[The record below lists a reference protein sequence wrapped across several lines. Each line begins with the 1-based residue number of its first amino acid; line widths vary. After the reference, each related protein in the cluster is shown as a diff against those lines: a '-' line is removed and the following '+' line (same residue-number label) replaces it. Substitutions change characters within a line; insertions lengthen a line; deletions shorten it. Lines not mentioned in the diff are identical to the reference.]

1 MFEKRVAYYTR
12 KVAELTSIHPAR
24 RTDKHRRRGDRLLKY
39 KAELD
44 RRIKERRAHLWTN

>member
-1 MFEKRVAYYTR
+1 MIERRIAYYTY
-12 KVAELTSIHPAR
+12 KVAELSAIHPAK

-44 RRIKERRAHLWTN
+44 RRIKERRAFI

>member
-1 MFEKRVAYYTR
+1 MIERRIVYYTR

-24 RTDKHRRRGDRLLKY
+24 RTQWHKRRGDRLLKY
-39 KAELD
+39 KAELN

>member
-1 MFEKRVAYYTR
+1 MIEKRIAYYSR

-24 RTDKHRRRGDRLLKY
+24 RTQWHKRRGDRLLQY

-44 RRIKERRAHLWTN
+44 RRIKERRAHSWKN

>member
-1 MFEKRVAYYTR
+1 MIEKRIAYYTR
-12 KVAELTSIHPAR
+12 KVAELSSVHPTK

-44 RRIKERRAHLWTN
+44 RRITTINN